1 MKLFKKH
8 NYTRILVG
16 SIQRTFGQKV
26 DVAGLDVMNV
36 ERKMRHEELCKEES
50 ALKKALAW
58 IQQER
63 ARNEGKIEKNLEKVA
78 KKHGL
83 QMDEKLR

>member
-1 MKLFKKH
+1 M
-8 NYTRILVG
+8 
-16 SIQRTFGQKV
+16 
-26 DVAGLDVMNV
+26 
-36 ERKMRHEELCKEES
+36 
-50 ALKKALAW
+50 KKALAW

-83 QMDEKLR
+83 QMNDKLR